1 MPTSP
6 LSDATDLVSLTILI
20 DGKAIRDAYEIVRVW
35 VHREV
40 NRIPSARIVLHDGN
54 PAQETFAL
62 SESTDFVP
70 GKEVEIKAGYHSQDT
85 TLFKGVIVKHSIK
98 IRSDSSELVVT
109 CYDKALKLTVGRKS
123 TLFVKQK
130 DSDVL
135 SKLIQNAGL
144 SATVEATT
152 ETHEELPQYYATDWD
167 FIVGRAE
174 VNGKLVVVDDGK
186 VNVKAPA
193 VNGSPGLMVSYGSS
207 LQQLEAEIDA
217 RSQMASV
224 TCSAWDFTQQQVV
237 SGSSQEPGVN
247 QQGNLTGKKLAEVL
261 SASDYGMQTP
271 VPLTAD
277 ALKAWA
283 NARLLKSRLARIRGT
298 ASFQGNA
305 TVKPGELIQLEGL
318 GARFNGN
325 AFIAS
330 VTHTIEE
337 GDWVTQLGFGLS
349 PRWFAEE
356 QDDIEAPLASGLLP
370 GIQGLHIATVKQ
382 IDQDPD
388 GQTRICVT
396 APLLDK
402 GTDGIW
408 ARFASGYA
416 TNKAGIFI
424 LPEIGDEVVLGF
436 LNDDPRYPVVL
447 GSLYSSKHAPP
458 FTPDAKNTTKAI
470 VTNGQVKIRIDDE
483 NKVLVIETP
492 GGQIVTLSDQ
502 DKSITLQDSN
512 SNKITMSSS
521 GIALDSP
528 KDISLKASGN
538 VKIEASMGVNVKA
551 GTALDMQGMTV
562 SAKADTQFS
571 AQGQASS
578 QLTSS
583 GEVTVQGAIV
593 MIN

>member
-6 LSDATDLVSLTILI
+6 LADSADLVSLTILI
-20 DGKAIRDAYEIVRVW
+20 DGKAIADTYEVVRVR
-35 VHREV
+35 VQREV
-40 NRIPSARIVLHDGN
+40 NRIPSAQIVLNDGN
-54 PAQETFAL
+54 PAQETFEI
-62 SESTDFVP
+62 SESNDFVP
-70 GKEVEIKAGYHSQDT
+70 GKEVEIKAGYQSNDT
-85 TLFKGVIVKHSIK
+85 TIFKGVIVKHSIK
-98 IRSDSSELVVT
+98 IRSDSSVLVVT

-167 FIVGRAE
+167 FMVSRAE
-174 VNGKLVVVDDGK
+174 VNGKLVVVDDGQ
-186 VNVKAPA
+186 VSVKAPA
-193 VNGSPGLMVSYGSS
+193 VNGSPGLVVSYGSS

-224 TCSAWDFTQQQVV
+224 TCSAWDFSQQQVA
-237 SGSSQEPGVN
+237 SGNSQEPGAN

-261 SASDYGMQTP
+261 NVSDYGLQTP

-277 ALKAWA
+277 ALKGWA

-298 ASFQGNA
+298 VSFQGNA

-356 QDDIEAPLASGLLP
+356 QDDIEAPLTSGLLP

-416 TNKAGIFI
+416 TNNAGIFI
-424 LPEIGDEVVLGF
+424 LPEIDDEVVLGF
-436 LNDDPRYPVVL
+436 LNDDPRFPVVL
-447 GSLYSSKHAPP
+447 GSLYSSKHTPP
-458 FTPDAKNTTKAI
+458 FTPDANNTNKAI
-470 VTNGQVKIRIDDE
+470 VTKAQVKIHIDDQ
-483 NKVLVIETP
+483 KKILVIQTP
-492 GGQIVTLSDQ
+492 GGQIVTLSDE
-502 DKSITLQDSN
+502 DNSITLQDSN
-512 SNKITMSSS
+512 SNKITLSSS

-551 GTALDMQGMTV
+551 GTSLDMQGLSV
-562 SAKADTQFS
+562 SAKADTEFS

-583 GEVTVQGAIV
+583 GQVTVQGAIV